1 MTAEVISP
9 VAIGL
14 ISDPPTIVVSYDHI
28 AGHGQKRK
36 RRKRK
41 MPLRDFT
48 DRSNVKRYAFNLR
61 QRHNKY
67 LENVIDVTLEKL
79 LRMIQEIQKG
89 HSVGEQKNHLK

>member
-1 MTAEVISP
+1 MAELISP

-14 ISDPPTIVVSYDHI
+14 ISDPPTIVVSYDCI
-28 AGHGQKRK
+28 PRDGGKGK

-61 QRHNKY
+61 QRHTKY
-67 LENVIDVTLEKL
+67 LADVIDVTLEKM
-79 LRMIQEIQKG
+79 LRVIQEIQKG
-89 HSVGEQKNHLK
+89 NSVGQYKV